1 MLESIFLGIYKKWI
15 INRTYWATAV
25 KITVGKES
33 RRAVNK

>member
-1 MLESIFLGIYKKWI
+1 MLESIFSGIYKKWI
-15 INRTYWATAV
+15 INRRATAV